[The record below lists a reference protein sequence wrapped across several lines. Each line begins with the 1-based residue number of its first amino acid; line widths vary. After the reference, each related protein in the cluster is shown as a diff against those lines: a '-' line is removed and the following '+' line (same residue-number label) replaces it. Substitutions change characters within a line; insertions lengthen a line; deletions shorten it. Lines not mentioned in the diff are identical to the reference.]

1 MVEDINCQETE
12 RPAHS
17 LPEYFVTLILS
28 QNMDLFGSPDPT
40 SSQLEQI
47 ACIEADVLV
56 SESESENDYFPF
68 HSPDPTLSQLETI
81 GRLEDEMTASTSK
94 QQGGGQQVE
103 VSKTYFSHEQISP
116 TFS

>member
-1 MVEDINCQETE
+1 
-12 RPAHS
+12 
-17 LPEYFVTLILS
+17 
-28 QNMDLFGSPDPT
+28 MDLFGSPDPT

-103 VSKTYFSHEQISP
+103 VSKTFLVNPLEYVA
-116 TFS
+116 